1 MCTPRRQHAIDLVER
16 DRIVE
21 VLGICRIDGEDVTH
35 AQVMPTM
42 LGKGCLHIDF
52 DRLGLLERLGAK
64 LRGQVKVVD
73 DDVDVHARSIRR
85 TEHFDD
91 VALHGLVTIGIAR
104 DAREHDVTVLGTLQ
118 TTVRDKEIVAHARV
132 LGDDHG
138 ERVVDL
144 ERADEVFG
152 RAAHDAHH
160 PGRTLRAVRDVA

>member
-1 MCTPRRQHAIDLVER
+1 
-16 DRIVE
+16 
-21 VLGICRIDGEDVTH
+21 
-35 AQVMPTM
+35 M

-118 TTVRDKEIVAHARV
+118 TTVRDKEIVGARA
-132 LGDDHG
+132 G
-138 ERVVDL
+138 
-144 ERADEVFG
+144 
-152 RAAHDAHH
+152 
-160 PGRTLRAVRDVA
+160 PGRRPRRAGR